1 MDRAL
6 AWYSRLPYPAKVLA
20 ASVRGVQLRA
30 WRYGPKSEPLVR
42 AALERDRWSVDRWQ
56 SWQQERLAGVLAHA
70 ASSVPYY
77 RSWFEE
83 HTDRDRASLDDWPI
97 VSKAQVRAHHEAF
110 IADDAPRRRFV
121 DQTSGTSGSPLAV
134 HSSREALRLW
144 FALLEA
150 RNRRWHG
157 VSRHDRWA
165 ILGGQMVAR
174 AGRTRPP
181 YWVRN
186 PALHQ
191 LYLSSHN
198 LSASTT
204 GDYARMLRRFAPTH
218 VVAYPSAA
226 AHLARV
232 GLDAGWN
239 AHRPRVFI
247 ANAEPVT
254 ECQREVI
261 EAYFGCPVRE
271 TYGMA
276 EMVAAASECEAGT
289 LHFMSDAG
297 VVEALDPADRP
308 VPSGEV
314 GRLVFTGLVNQTM
327 PLVRYDIGDRGRVPH
342 QGDPCPCG
350 RSLPVLEPIEGR
362 AQDMLATPS
371 GGRQFWNNPVFYG
384 LPVIEAQVIQERM
397 DRIRVLV
404 VPASGY
410 GPAAAATISGRLRDR
425 LGDVRVEVESRDEIE
440 RGPNGKFRPVISL
453 VD

>member
-6 AWYSRLPYPAKVLA
+6 AWYSRLPYPLKVA
-20 ASVRGVQLRA
+20 TASLRGVQLTT
-30 WRYGPKSEPLVR
+30 WRYGPGSERLVR

-56 SWQQERLAGVLAHA
+56 AWQEERLAGVLEHA
-70 ASSVPYY
+70 VSSVPYY
-77 RSWFEE
+77 RSWFAE
-83 HTDRDRASLDDWPI
+83 HTDRNPAELTDWPI
-97 VSKAQVRAHHEAF
+97 ISKAQLRSRPRAF
-110 IADDAPRRRFV
+110 IAEDAPTRRFV
-121 DQTSGTSGSPLAV
+121 DHTSGTSGSPLAV
-134 HSSREALRLW
+134 HSSRAALRLW

-181 YWVRN
+181 YWVWN
-186 PALHQ
+186 PAMHQ

-198 LSASTT
+198 LSASTA
-204 GDYARMLRRFAPTH
+204 GDYARMFQRFAPTH

-232 GLDAGWN
+232 GLDAGCS
-239 AHRPRVFI
+239 AHGPRVVI

-254 ECQREVI
+254 DAQRALI
-261 EAYFGCPVRE
+261 ETYFGCPVRE

-289 LHFMSDAG
+289 LHFMSDSG
-297 VVEALDPADRP
+297 LVEVFDPSDRP
-308 VPSGEV
+308 VAPGEV
-314 GRLVFTGLVNQTM
+314 GRLVFTGLVNSTM
-327 PLVRYDIGDRGRVPH
+327 PFVRYDIGDRGRMPV
-342 QGDPCPCG
+342 QGELCPCG
-350 RSLPVLEPIEGR
+350 RSLPILRPIEGR
-362 AQDMLATPS
+362 TQDMLATPS
-371 GGRQFWNNPVFYG
+371 GARQFWNNPVFYG
-384 LPVIEAQVIQERM
+384 LPVREAQVIQERI
-397 DRIRVLV
+397 DWIRVLV

-410 GPAAAATISGRLRDR
+410 GPAAAGTIRARLRDR
-425 LGDVRVEVESRDEIE
+425 LGEVRVEVECCDEIQ